1 VQLVIFEDRGVDAL
15 SPVTDLIPMQ
25 EAIVGGAKQFI
36 RLERLLNMESKWIVR
51 DHMRARVPDSRKP
64 DYGSP
69 AIMLNSRLLS
79 TDLDLK
85 LDYGEALVCRG
96 QVVAA
101 KVRSLEESLEFERAK
116 PCEVKLLEN
125 LWDLCPTSVVEHLRS
140 DLMNIYG
147 SSEMRADVNVIG
159 KHAVVIEEGV
169 DILGPLTIDA
179 REGPVIIER
188 DVLLEPYSYL
198 KGPLYV
204 GANSQIVS
212 GSRVAGSYLG
222 TSTRVGGEV
231 TTSIISDY
239 SNKYHLGFLGHSYVG
254 RWVNIGAGSITSNL
268 KNTYGEV
275 KVRGVA
281 TGLSRI
287 GAFIGDHAKLS
298 IGTLTYAGTVIGT
311 ASHVH
316 GLVREE
322 VPPFTIYGKSLGWEL
337 VEIELDSVIRT
348 YRRMAPRRNVEPDPN
363 EEKLLEF
370 LFERTE
376 DLRRRMGVRKGK
388 LGEV

>member
-1 VQLVIFEDRGVDAL
+1 VIFEDRGVDAL
-15 SPVTDLIPMQ
+15 SPITDLIPMQ
-25 EAIVGGAKQFI
+25 EVIVGGAKQFI
-36 RLERLLNMESKWIVR
+36 RLERYLNMESKWIVR
-51 DHMRARVPDSRKP
+51 DHMIARVPESRKP

-69 AIMLNSRLLS
+69 AILLNSRLLS
-79 TDLDLK
+79 TDLNLK
-85 LDYGEALVCRG
+85 GLDYGEALVCG
-96 QVVAA
+96 NQIVAA
-101 KVRSLEESLEFERAK
+101 KVKSLEWPPEFERVR
-116 PCEVKLLEN
+116 PCEAKLLEN
-125 LWDLCPTSVVEHLRS
+125 LWDICPTSIVEYLRS
-140 DLMNIYG
+140 DLMSIYERG
-147 SSEMRADVNVIG
+147 EIRVNVNVIG
-159 KHAVVIEEGV
+159 RHKVFIEEGV
-169 DILGPLTIDA
+169 DILGPITIDA

-198 KGPLYV
+198 KGPLYI
-204 GANSQIVS
+204 GASSQIVA
-212 GSRVAGSYLG
+212 GSRIAGSYLG
-222 TSTRVGGEV
+222 LATRVGGEV

-275 KVRGVA
+275 KVRGIA

-322 VPPFTIYGKSLGWEL
+322 VPPFTIYGRSLGWEL

-348 YRRMAPRRNVEPDPN
+348 YRRMAPRRNVEPDPV
-363 EEKLLEF
+363 EEELLES
-370 LFERTE
+370 LFKRTE
-376 DLRRRMGVRKGK
+376 DLRRKMGVRKGK
-388 LGEV
+388 LGES